1 MELKNVISSL
11 SAIERQT
18 LKALEKNKELSLKEI
33 AGKAKLDIDSVRR
46 STQWLKEKG
55 LAEVK
60 TTEES
65 ILELGKNGKTA
76 LEKGLP
82 EKNLLHKLS
91 EKFIAINSIDF
102 PKEELQPA
110 IGFAKN
116 NEWIELK
123 KETELMIK
131 LSEKGK
137 HSLKEKTP
145 TEKFLEKL
153 KHGISLNA
161 LNAEEKKT
169 FELLKQ
175 RKNFVEIKN
184 SRNDFVSLSH
194 LGEEAIREGIEVKG
208 ERTYNVLDPVPKIFI
223 GKKQPYNQFTLD
235 MRKKLIS
242 IGFQE
247 MKTSMIVQE
256 FYNFDAL
263 FQPQNH
269 PARTWTDSYQLKNP
283 SKGILPDKKIVE
295 AVKSAHENGGK
306 SGSTGWQ
313 YKWNPEIAMKLMPA
327 AHATAH
333 SARQMVEGINVPG
346 KYFAISR
353 VFRPDVLDATHLSE
367 FNQLDGFIVAEELN
381 FKHLLGILKEF
392 AIEFAGAT
400 KVKFFPDYYPF
411 TRPSCQLS
419 AYTEKLGWVELGGAG
434 IFRPEIT
441 KNLGIKQ
448 NVIAWGLG
456 IDRLALFK
464 LGIADIRQLFSND
477 LEWLRKTQML
487 R

>member
-1 MELKNVISSL
+1 MELKSIIASL
-11 SAIERQT
+11 STIERQA
-18 LKALEKNKELSLKEI
+18 LKALQKNNFQSLKEI
-33 AGKAKLDIDSVRR
+33 ASKSGLDIDSVRR
-46 STQWLKEKG
+46 SIQWLKEKG

-65 ILELGKNGKTA
+65 IIGLGRNGEKA

-82 EKNLLHKLS
+82 EKQLLHYLS
-91 EKFIAINSIDF
+91 EKWIEISEIDF
-102 PKEELQPA
+102 PKEEIQPA

-123 KETELMIK
+123 KEQQLMIRLTANGKQALKQKTEL
-131 LSEKGK
+131 
-137 HSLKEKTP
+137 
-145 TEKFLEKL
+145 EKFLEKA
-153 KHGISLNA
+153 KNGISFNA
-161 LNAEEKKT
+161 LNSEEKKIL
-169 FELLKQ
+169 EILKQ
-175 RKNFVEIKN
+175 RKNFVELKTQR
-184 SRNDFVSLSH
+184 SDFIALSS
-194 LGEEAIREGIEVKG
+194 LGEEAIKMGIEVKG
-208 ERTYNVLDPVPKIFI
+208 ERSYNIFDPVQKIFI
-223 GKKQPYNQFTLD
+223 GKTHPYNQFILE
-235 MRKKLIS
+235 MRKKLIAL
-242 IGFQE
+242 GFQE
-247 MKTSMIVQE
+247 MKRSFIVQE

-269 PARTWTDSYQLKNP
+269 PARTWSDSYQLKNP
-283 SKGILPDKKIVE
+283 SKGELPRKEIVD
-295 AVKSAHENGGK
+295 AIKNAHENGGI

-333 SARQMVEGINVPG
+333 SARQLVEGIEVPG

-392 AIEFAGAT
+392 ALEFAGAT

-411 TRPSCQLS
+411 VEPSVQLS
-419 AYTEKLGWVELGGAG
+419 ALHEKMGWIELGGAG

-448 NVIAWGLG
+448 NVMAWGLG

-464 LGIADIRQLFSND
+464 LGVKDLRYLFSQD
-477 LEWLRKTQML
+477 LNWLREKQMV